1 MLVHAVFFNLILLY
15 FFFCYDVNAIL
26 SLEYVHEEQ
35 IREEMVY
42 FFIDHELIVFE
53 FWMSLRKTLIIH
65 N

>member
-1 MLVHAVFFNLILLY
+1 MLVHAVFLNLILLY
-15 FFFCYDVNAIL
+15 FFFCYDFNAIL

-53 FWMSLRKTLIIH
+53 FWMSLRKTFSH
-65 N
+65 HS